1 MLLPSGC
8 FISEEHFFYGLPE
21 AGVGMNL
28 EWFAPPLAVPM
39 KTHYSF
45 ISLDL
50 ASRPEISKRREKTLT
65 NLRFPRGSLFS
76 SSENGGEGK
85 EEEGEVEGGGY
96 GVAVQIQGPDGS
108 SLPGLSYYSRDGKV
122 VKGNRIPARWVGGAT
137 IVFRTL
143 RCGNPR
149 DPVVADVRVS
159 NRPQARGIPSGVAS
173 MVEEVRRFLL
183 MLALQTTLLPRGL

>member
-85 EEEGEVEGGGY
+85 EEEGERGRRVR
-96 GVAVQIQGPDGS
+96 S
-108 SLPGLSYYSRDGKV
+108 
-122 VKGNRIPARWVGGAT
+122 GGANT
-137 IVFRTL
+137 GARRLLAPGAIVL
-143 RCGNPR
+143 
-149 DPVVADVRVS
+149 
-159 NRPQARGIPSGVAS
+159 
-173 MVEEVRRFLL
+173 
-183 MLALQTTLLPRGL
+183 